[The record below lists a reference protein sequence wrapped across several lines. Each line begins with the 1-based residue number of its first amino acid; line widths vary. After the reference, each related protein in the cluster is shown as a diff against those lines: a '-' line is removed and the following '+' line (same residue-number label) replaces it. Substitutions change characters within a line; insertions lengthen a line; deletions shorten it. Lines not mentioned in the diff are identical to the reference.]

1 MTQHSATHTDSHSS
15 ATPARSPAHHSVRQ
29 RSASDLGINMVGE
42 RGLFRW
48 LLASWFFGKPVQA
61 EVAERT
67 WHVFMEKR
75 MTSPHAIL
83 QRSWQ
88 QLVDA
93 LGEGH
98 YRRLDE
104 SSARNLHTMCQQL
117 TDQYGGS
124 IRKMY
129 SRSRSRQEFEEKLA
143 ELQGVGP
150 KTIEIFMREAGPY
163 LFPKHPGE

>member
-1 MTQHSATHTDSHSS
+1 MTQAPPSTTNNSHHSPHSHVHHSARERT
-15 ATPARSPAHHSVRQ
+15 AG
-29 RSASDLGINMVGE
+29 DLGINMMGE

-61 EVAERT
+61 DVAERT
-67 WHVFMEKR
+67 WHVFMER
-75 MTSPHAIL
+75 RLTSPHAIL
-83 QRSWQ
+83 QKSPTE
-88 QLVDA
+88 LVNA

-104 SSARNLHTMCQQL
+104 SSARNLHTLCQQL
-117 TDQYGGS
+117 TDDYGGS
-124 IRKMY
+124 IRRMY
-129 SRSRSRQEFEEKLA
+129 SRSKSRADFEARLA

-163 LFPKHPGE
+163 LFPKHP